1 MILEQNFTFSPKM
14 LEPPSP
20 IQSVARANH
29 SKMISIRAV
38 GRYKSPILLAFGR
51 RAMTTKKTKKHIQ
64 FWKNPD

>member
-20 IQSVARANH
+20 IQSVVRA
-29 SKMISIRAV
+29 KYGWDGRDPQQWQVKVAYLV
-38 GRYKSPILLAFGR
+38 GFGR
-51 RAMTTKKTKKHIQ
+51 RAMTKKTQKHIQ